1 MSEEKKVTKYDH
13 NYKNRSPMEEL
24 AEVVSQNTYLKDALT
39 IAVKTIAKFSQS
51 GHAVSRSLD
60 KLNDAKNNWDRS
72 KHADVAIKKADK
84 LNKDLQP
91 FRKVISTL
99 RYKEDMYGYPNKRH
113 TLELGSTY
121 GNFGMHHANND
132 KELSDAVIEAESQWK
147 EEDINE

>member
-1 MSEEKKVTKYDH
+1 MADEKKVAKYDH
-13 NYKNRSPMEEL
+13 NYKDRSPMEEL
-24 AEVVSQNTYLKDALT
+24 AELVSKNQYLKDALT

-51 GHAVSRSLD
+51 GHAVSRSLN

-91 FRKVISTL
+91 FRAVISTL
-99 RYKEDMYGYPNKRH
+99 RYKEDMYEYPNKKH

-121 GNFGMHHANND
+121 SNFGMHYAND
-132 KELSDAVIEAESQWK
+132 AKELSDAVIEAESQWK
-147 EEDINE
+147 EEDSNE